1 MEYYITVKRNKI
13 TVKIYGYITVCVQRG
28 SSVHGSS
35 SQAVI
40 SPDLRRISA
49 LSRRSCREALRRS
62 TSTPNPGGVARPSVE
77 GGVGDERVDGGSE
90 ENWARYPGGRK

>member
-1 MEYYITVKRNKI
+1 
-13 TVKIYGYITVCVQRG
+13 
-28 SSVHGSS
+28 VHGSS

-77 GGVGDERVDGGSE
+77 GGEEVGGDGYREGGVGDERVDGGSE